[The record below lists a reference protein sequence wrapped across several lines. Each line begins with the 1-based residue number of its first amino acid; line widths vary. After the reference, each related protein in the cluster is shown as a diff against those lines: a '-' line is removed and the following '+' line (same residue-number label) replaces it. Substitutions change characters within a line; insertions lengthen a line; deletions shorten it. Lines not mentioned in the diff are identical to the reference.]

1 MNTALPNP
9 VRTDPANAP
18 QSRSGH
24 ESDFPDLQQT
34 SAYPTDNGIEVIDL
48 EHNDAFNARRL
59 HTRDIATQIEGM
71 RRLASAFVDTP
82 DTVLQ
87 ELVNAAVSLCGADS
101 AGISVV
107 REQATAE
114 NFYHWIATAGE
125 YSGFLDAVLPEAP
138 SACGVCLIRNRP
150 QLMRVSQRFFDI
162 TGVVAST
169 VTDGL
174 LLPWQVDQ
182 TRGTIWVLAHGR
194 PEAFDSQDLQLMQT
208 LANFAAMA
216 VRQQR
221 QQKSLLEQA
230 QASAS
235 AAMANQLAHRINN
248 PLQSITNLLY
258 LARESESNPEA
269 QQLASDLSDH
279 VDRLS
284 VLAASLLALPGT
296 TAT

>member
-1 MNTALPNP
+1 MSTVLSIPALS
-9 VRTDPANAP
+9 NAP
-18 QSRSGH
+18 NSPECRPLA
-24 ESDFPDLQQT
+24 ESVFPDVPLT
-34 SAYPTDNGIEVIDL
+34 SACHTDDGIEVIDL
-48 EHNDAFNARRL
+48 DHNDAFNARHL
-59 HTRDIATQIEGM
+59 HIRDVATQIEGM
-71 RRLASAFVDTP
+71 RRLASAFVDRP

-138 SACGVCLIRNRP
+138 SACGVCLDRNRP

-162 TGVVAST
+162 TGVVAAT

-182 TRGTIWVLAHGR
+182 TRGTIWILAHGR
-194 PEAFDSQDLQLMQT
+194 TEAFDSQDLQLMQT

-216 VRQQR
+216 IRQLR
-221 QQKSLLEQA
+221 QQKLLLEQA
-230 QASAS
+230 QATAS
-235 AAMANQLAHRINN
+235 ANMANELAHHINN

-258 LARESESNPEA
+258 LALESDLNPQT
-269 QQLASDLSDH
+269 QQLASDLTDH
-279 VDRLS
+279 VERLS
-284 VLAASLLALPGT
+284 ELVTRLLALPRMQPM
-296 TAT
+296 